1 MNGRTR
7 IFPLSCT
14 RDQRSKFTGMGN
26 LYESGLDLTAFE
38 RGIGQFPAKTG
49 QPGDQ
54 NADGEA
60 AFRG

>member
-1 MNGRTR
+1 M
-7 IFPLSCT
+7 S
-14 RDQRSKFTGMGN
+14 
-26 LYESGLDLTAFE
+26 
-38 RGIGQFPAKTG
+38 GIGNGIWRFPAKTG